1 MENYTEIISEI
12 QALKFSILNN
22 ENIQWNNAKLM
33 ELYTFVY
40 KKCLEDKSV
49 GKDEASK
56 MYNIHADMLTEFIID
71 FETLMND
78 NFTIRSYLD
87 CFEKYEFFCNSLN
100 FIFRYLNKFFILKFK
115 SIPLEERSKNIFLSK
130 FFQKMDKECARIII
144 EQVSLGYPFSEQ
156 FNQDLLDLIQIY
168 RKSEFT
174 NEALLGSLKDGIK
187 EFYAPKNAV
196 FSNVKDF
203 IKYFNY
209 HHDQLSKICFY
220 IHCPNLLQDLV
231 NIFID
236 SIRTQEMFTAM
247 ASEFSV
253 LIEENNIDILKTLFN
268 INSEFFNQCMQIYV
282 GEILFQPNFFHKI
295 YFFYTLAD
303 NLTTLCN
310 SDTIKTSFKEFTSLK
325 IKSIPNFCKIFTQE
339 IYKNTKYCFLIQM
352 IENKEEIVVLYGKAL
367 LVRLL
372 SNDYIDVTN
381 EINILE
387 EMKKYIS
394 NSLMYKLESLIID
407 YRNAILLSRKYN
419 GKLKTNIYV
428 FSEKTFLNL
437 PISIPLE
444 LLPMELYESS
454 KEVISFYKSQF
465 NLRNLV
471 FNFWQSTVSL
481 ESTYYEP
488 TRTYCMQM
496 TVIHYLFLYT
506 IQQWGGNATQNKLVE
521 KFELDPYIVSA
532 VLHSLIHPKTPILC
546 KSGQPNMLDPFND
559 VFTINSKFTSD
570 QSLVRFQLPIL
581 NPNMKQE
588 RVITDLDVPYFLR
601 SKIMYAAKQK
611 DSLTKDEIYQLVS
624 NISGN
629 VVKIEEQI
637 KYLVEGE
644 YLEDKGEVYEYI
656 A

>member
-1 MENYTEIISEI
+1 MENYTDLINEIKS
-12 QALKFSILNN
+12 LKSSILNN
-22 ENIQWNNAKLM
+22 EPIQWNNAKLM

-40 KKCLEDKSV
+40 KKCLDDKSV
-49 GKDEASK
+49 EKEEASK

-71 FETLMND
+71 FETVMHENS
-78 NFTIRSYLD
+78 TIRSYLD
-87 CFEKYEFFCNSLN
+87 CHEKYEFFCNSLN

-115 SIPLEERSKNIFLSK
+115 SIPLEDRSKNIFLSK
-130 FFQKMDKECARIII
+130 FFHKMDKQCAAIIYQ
-144 EQVSLGYPFSEQ
+144 QVSKGYPFTEE
-156 FNQDLLDLIQIY
+156 FNHDLVDLVQIY

-187 EFYAPKNAV
+187 QFYSPKNAV
-196 FSNVKDF
+196 FSNIKDF
-203 IKYFNY
+203 IRYFNY
-209 HHDQLSKICFY
+209 HHEQLSKICFY
-220 IHCPNLLQDLV
+220 IHCPNLLQGLV
-231 NIFID
+231 NIFIE
-236 SIRTQEMFTAM
+236 SICTQEMFSAM
-247 ASEFSV
+247 ASEFSI
-253 LIEENNIDILKTLFN
+253 LIEENNIDILKTLYN
-268 INSEFFNQCMQIYV
+268 INSDFFNQCMQIYV
-282 GEILFQPNFFHKI
+282 GEIIFERNFFHKI
-295 YFFYTLAD
+295 YFFYTLVD
-303 NLTTLCN
+303 KLSTFCN
-310 SDTIKTSFKEFTSLK
+310 SETIMTSFKEFTTSK

-339 IYKNTKYCFLIQM
+339 IYKNKQYCFLIQM

-367 LVRLL
+367 LIRLL
-372 SNDYIDVTN
+372 SNDYIDVAN

-437 PISIPLE
+437 PVSLPLE

-454 KEVISFYKSQF
+454 QQVISFYKSQF

-496 TVIHYLFLYT
+496 TVIHYMFLQK
-506 IQQWGGNATQNKLVE
+506 IQEWGGSATQNKLVE
-521 KFELDPYIVSA
+521 KFNIDPYIASA

-546 KSGQPNMLDPFND
+546 KSGEPNMLNPFND

-581 NPNMKQE
+581 NPNIKQE
-588 RVITDLDVPYFLR
+588 RVITDLDVPYFIR

-611 DSLTKDEIYQLVS
+611 QSLTNDEIYKLVS

-629 VVKIEEQI
+629 VVKIQEQI
-637 KYLVEGE
+637 MYLVEGE
-644 YLEDKGEVYEYI
+644 YLEDKGGEYEYI

>member
-1 MENYTEIISEI
+1 MENYTELINEI
-12 QALKFSILNN
+12 KSLKSSILNN
-22 ENIQWNNAKLM
+22 EPIQWNNAKLM

-40 KKCLEDKSV
+40 KKCLDDKSV
-49 GKDEASK
+49 EKEEASK

-71 FETLMND
+71 FETVMHENS
-78 NFTIRSYLD
+78 TIRSYLD
-87 CFEKYEFFCNSLN
+87 CYEKYEFFCNSLN

-115 SIPLEERSKNIFLSK
+115 SIPLEDRSKNIFLSK
-130 FFQKMDKECARIII
+130 FFNKMDKQCAAIIYQ
-144 EQVSLGYPFSEQ
+144 QVSKGYPFTEE
-156 FNQDLLDLIQIY
+156 FNNDLVELVQIY

-174 NEALLGSLKDGIK
+174 NEAILGSLKDGIK
-187 EFYAPKNAV
+187 QFYSPKNAV
-196 FSNVKDF
+196 FSNIKDF

-209 HHDQLSKICFY
+209 HHEQLSKICFY

-236 SIRTQEMFTAM
+236 SIRTQEMFSAM

-253 LIEENNIDILKTLFN
+253 LIEENNIDILKTLYN
-268 INSEFFNQCMQIYV
+268 INSDFFNQCMQIYV
-282 GEILFQPNFFHKI
+282 GEIIFERNFFHKI
-295 YFFYTLAD
+295 YFFNTLVD
-303 NLTTLCN
+303 KLSTFCN
-310 SDTIKTSFKEFTSLK
+310 SETIMTSFKEFLTSK

-339 IYKNTKYCFLIQM
+339 IYKNKQYCFLIQM

-367 LVRLL
+367 LIRLL
-372 SNDYIDVTN
+372 SNDYIDVAN

-437 PISIPLE
+437 PISLPLE

-454 KEVISFYKSQF
+454 QQVISFYKSQF

-496 TVIHYLFLYT
+496 TVIHYMFLQK
-506 IQQWGGNATQNKLVE
+506 IQEWGGSATQNKLVE
-521 KFELDPYIVSA
+521 KFELDPYVVSA

-546 KSGQPNMLDPFND
+546 KSGEPNMLDPFND

-611 DSLTKDEIYQLVS
+611 QSLTNDEIYKLVS

-629 VVKIEEQI
+629 VVKIQEQI

-644 YLEDKGEVYEYI
+644 YLEDKGGEYEYI